1 MITATIWYHMPN
13 FYRHKKTFFRN
24 GVWIKDATTQDN
36 SSVEIN
42 AELDDCARD
51 ESLDPSEVKNVL
63 DVPLENFGSI
73 EDGNLCM
80 LEEDMHFNENPDSP
94 EGLLDLPS
102 VSDAMSSGFSWSP
115 LKQSLQMMMT
125 LTVKRQSLQM
135 SRTMKILIL
144 QKMLTLKQIKPMVMT
159 LGSYL

>member
-63 DVPLENFGSI
+63 DVPLGKLL
-73 EDGNLCM
+73 NL
-80 LEEDMHFNENPDSP
+80 FYKVKIY
-94 EGLLDLPS
+94 
-102 VSDAMSSGFSWSP
+102 VS
-115 LKQSLQMMMT
+115 KQND
-125 LTVKRQSLQM
+125 
-135 SRTMKILIL
+135 I
-144 QKMLTLKQIKPMVMT
+144 
-159 LGSYL
+159 

>member
-1 MITATIWYHMPN
+1 
-13 FYRHKKTFFRN
+13 
-24 GVWIKDATTQDN
+24 
-36 SSVEIN
+36 
-42 AELDDCARD
+42 
-51 ESLDPSEVKNVL
+51 
-63 DVPLENFGSI
+63 
-73 EDGNLCM
+73 
-80 LEEDMHFNENPDSP
+80 MHFNENPDSP

-115 LKQSLQMMMT
+115 VKQSLQMMT